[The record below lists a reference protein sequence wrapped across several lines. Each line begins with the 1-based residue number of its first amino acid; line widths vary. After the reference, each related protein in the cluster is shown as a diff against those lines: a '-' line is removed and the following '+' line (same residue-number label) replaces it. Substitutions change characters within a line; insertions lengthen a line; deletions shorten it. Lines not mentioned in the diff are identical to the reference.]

1 MATASPGCFFHCSN
15 VASAT
20 DSDSCGTLTSTM
32 DMFLLVG
39 RFLLSFSVTKPVTW

>member
-1 MATASPGCFFHCSN
+1 MATASPGFFFHCSK

-32 DMFLLVG
+32 GIVVLYGV
-39 RFLLSFSVTKPVTW
+39 